1 MQDLTTDDTGNPA
14 PKQFCRCGGDRTLLQ
29 RALRR
34 ARILT
39 DDAFVVPVVQ
49 AAHRRWWERELAE
62 IPRVNAIEE
71 PENRGTAVAIL
82 RALHHVLSRDHAAD
96 VVLLPADHVA
106 ENEDVLCDSIGRAAD
121 AAAAWPRH
129 AILLG
134 MEAEG
139 MKDGYGWIVAEAS
152 RRGEIAAVRGFYEK
166 PDSHAARRLAHSG
179 ALISTFIMAAR
190 ASTLSRLYSMVLPEL
205 VRPTASGDSGPGDHP
220 SRDFSRDLLERSAH
234 HLRVLHGQ
242 PCGWSDLGTPARLRA
257 WIAKDSASIQ
267 SALASR

>member
-1 MQDLTTDDTGNPA
+1 MQELTRDDAGSPA

-39 DDAFVVPVVQ
+39 DDTCVVPVVQ
-49 AAHRRWWERELAE
+49 AAHRRWWEPELAE
-62 IPRVNAIEE
+62 MPRENVIEE

-96 VVLLPADHVA
+96 VVLLPTDHAA
-106 ENEDVLCDSIGRAAD
+106 ENEDVLCDSIGRAAE
-121 AAAAWPRH
+121 AAAEWPRH
-129 AILLG
+129 VILLG

-139 MKDGYGWIVAEAS
+139 MNEGHGWIVAEAS
-152 RRGEIAAVRGFYEK
+152 RRGETAAVRGFYEK

-190 ASTLSRLYSMVLPEL
+190 GSTLSRLYSMVLPEL
-205 VRPTASGDSGPGDHP
+205 VRPAASGDSGPGGPP
-220 SRDFSRDLLERSAH
+220 SRDFSRDFLERSAH
-234 HLRVLHGQ
+234 HLRVLHGR

-257 WIAKDSASIQ
+257 WVAKESASIQ